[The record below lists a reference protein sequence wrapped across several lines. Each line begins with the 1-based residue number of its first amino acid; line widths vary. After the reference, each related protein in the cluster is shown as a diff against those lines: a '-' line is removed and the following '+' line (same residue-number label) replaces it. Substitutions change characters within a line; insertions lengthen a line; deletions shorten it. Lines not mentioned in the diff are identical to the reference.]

1 MFHEQASAFSKYL
14 KNRGMMVPHYITGYL
29 PYDFCNSPIQIIGN
43 QAGVIFLTKIKY
55 LFFNSNKFRVSS
67 TKALTV

>member
-1 MFHEQASAFSKYL
+1 
-14 KNRGMMVPHYITGYL
+14 MVPHYITGYL